1 MITLTAVTKQYRIGD
16 VVVPAL
22 DGVDL
27 TIPRGQMIAVMGPS
41 GSGKSTLMN
50 VLGCLDVPTS
60 GAYELEGQQV
70 GRLSQN
76 RLAEIRNRKIGFV
89 FQTYNLLPRLTAA
102 ANVEMPLLYGGGR
115 DRRKRALEALEWV
128 GLADRVNHRPTE
140 LSGGQQQR
148 VGIARALVKDP
159 AILLADE
166 PTGNLDSRSS
176 EEIMAI
182 LQRLN
187 RENGVT
193 VVLVTHDAEVAEHA
207 ERAVHML
214 DGRVTAD
221 EVVRSRRTARV
232 GSAAGS
238 DA

>member
-1 MITLTAVTKQYRIGD
+1 MIRLSGVTKTYRIGE
-16 VVVPAL
+16 VAVRAL

-27 TIPRGQMIAVMGPS
+27 TIPNGQMVAIMGPS

-50 VLGCLDVPTS
+50 VIGCLDAPTS
-60 GAYELEGQQV
+60 GTYELEGQQV
-70 GRLSQN
+70 GKLSQN
-76 RLAEIRNRKIGFV
+76 RLADIRNRKIGFV

-102 ANVEMPLLYGGGR
+102 ANVEMPLLYGNGR
-115 DRRKRALEALEWV
+115 NRKRRALEALEWV
-128 GLADRVNHRPTE
+128 GLADRVGHRPTE

-193 VVLVTHDAEVAEHA
+193 VVLVSHDAEIAAHA

-221 EVVRSRRTARV
+221 ETVESPRTAQAR
-232 GSAAGS
+232 AARGE

>member
-1 MITLTAVTKQYRIGD
+1 MIRLSGVTKTYRIGE
-16 VVVPAL
+16 VAVRAL

-27 TIPRGQMIAVMGPS
+27 TIPNGQMVAIMGPS

-50 VLGCLDVPTS
+50 VIGCLDAPTS
-60 GAYELEGQQV
+60 GTYELEGQQV
-70 GRLSQN
+70 GKLSQN
-76 RLAEIRNRKIGFV
+76 RLADIRNRKIGFV

-102 ANVEMPLLYGGGR
+102 ANVEMPLLYGNGR
-115 DRRKRALEALEWV
+115 NRKRRALEALEWV
-128 GLADRVNHRPTE
+128 GLADRVGHRPTE

-159 AILLADE
+159 TILLADE

-193 VVLVTHDAEVAEHA
+193 VVLVSHDAEIAAHA

-221 EVVRSRRTARV
+221 ETVESPRTAQA
-232 GSAAGS
+232 SAARGE

>member
-1 MITLTAVTKQYRIGD
+1 MIRLSGVTKTYQIGE
-16 VVVPAL
+16 VAVRAL

-27 TIPRGQMIAVMGPS
+27 TIPNGQMVAIMGPS

-50 VLGCLDVPTS
+50 VVGCLDVPTS
-60 GAYELEGQQV
+60 GTYELEGQQV
-70 GRLSQN
+70 GKLSQN
-76 RLAEIRNRKIGFV
+76 RLADIRNRKIGFV

-102 ANVEMPLLYGGGR
+102 ANVEMPLLYGNGR
-115 DRRKRALEALEWV
+115 NRKRRALEALEWV
-128 GLADRVNHRPTE
+128 GLADRVGHRPTE

-176 EEIMAI
+176 EEIMAV

-193 VVLVTHDAEVAEHA
+193 VVLVTHDADVAAHA

-221 EVVRSRRTARV
+221 EIVESPRTARS
-232 GSAAGS
+232 GAGAGQ
-238 DA
+238 D

>member
-1 MITLTAVTKQYRIGD
+1 MITLSGVTKTYQIGE
-16 VVVPAL
+16 VAVQAL

-27 TIPRGQMIAVMGPS
+27 TIPKGQMVAIMGPS

-50 VLGCLDVPTS
+50 VLGCLDVPSS
-60 GAYELEGQQV
+60 GIYELEGQEV
-70 GRLSQN
+70 GKLSQN
-76 RLAEIRNRKIGFV
+76 RLADIRNRKIGFV

-102 ANVEMPLLYGGGR
+102 ANVEMPLLYGSGR
-115 DRRKRALEALEWV
+115 NRKRRALEALEWV
-128 GLADRVNHRPTE
+128 GLADRVGHRPTE

-193 VVLVTHDAEVAEHA
+193 VVLVTHDADVAAHA

-221 EVVRSRRTARV
+221 EIVESPRTARS
-232 GSAAGS
+232 GAGQ
-238 DA
+238 D

>member
-1 MITLTAVTKQYRIGD
+1 MITLSGVTKTYQIGE
-16 VVVPAL
+16 VAVQAL

-27 TIPRGQMIAVMGPS
+27 TIPKGQMVAIMGPS

-50 VLGCLDVPTS
+50 VLGCLDVPSS
-60 GAYELEGQQV
+60 GIYELEGQEV
-70 GRLSQN
+70 GKLSQN
-76 RLAEIRNRKIGFV
+76 RLADIRNRKIGFV

-102 ANVEMPLLYGGGR
+102 ANVEMPLLYGNGR
-115 DRRKRALEALEWV
+115 NRKRRALEALEWV
-128 GLADRVNHRPTE
+128 GLADRVGHRPTE

-193 VVLVTHDAEVAEHA
+193 VVLVTHDADVAAHA

-221 EVVRSRRTARV
+221 EIVESPRTARS
-232 GSAAGS
+232 GAGQ
-238 DA
+238 D